1 VRHLEALAIASV
13 VAVTAVLLYRLYV
26 SQVYPVHQVG
36 AQRGLAFALLK
47 CQSLECF
54 LNATRE
60 TVPVQAIYV
69 DGVLVAGSLG
79 ASQCYAVVVV
89 NATQY
94 HVVRVCAKA

>member
-1 VRHLEALAIASV
+1 M
-13 VAVTAVLLYRLYV
+13 
-26 SQVYPVHQVG
+26 HQVG
-36 AQRGLAFALLK
+36 AQRALAFALLK

-79 ASQCYAVVVV
+79 GPSQCYAVVVV